1 MLDLT
6 NAFGELYQVK
16 LFDGTV
22 LNLKRPTQALM
33 NEIINLQKMG
43 ASTKNI
49 DKLMKET
56 MAIFVRVLNRNDDDI
71 EYTVDGIGS
80 DYDYSVALLVIG
92 DYLKYYSQ
100 EISNKV
106 NFQVVQ

>member
-22 LNLKRPTQALM
+22 LNLKRPTQALQ
-33 NEIINLQKMG
+33 NAIIGLQKMG
-43 ASTKNI
+43 GSTKNI
-49 DKLMKET
+49 EKLMNET
-56 MAIFVRVLNRNDDDI
+56 MSIFVRVLNRNNEGI
-71 EYTVDGIGS
+71 EYTVDNIGA

-100 EISNKV
+100 EITEKV